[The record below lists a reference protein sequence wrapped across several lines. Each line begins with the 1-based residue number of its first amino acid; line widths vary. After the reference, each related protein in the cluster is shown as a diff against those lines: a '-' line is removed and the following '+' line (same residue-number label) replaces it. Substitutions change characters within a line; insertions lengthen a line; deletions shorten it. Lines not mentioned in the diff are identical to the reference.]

1 MIPIRIFLRVCPLLL
16 FFSTVNAALIPAF
29 SLEDLSRESETIVEG
44 TVIRSSVGW
53 DAKHTFVWTHYEVQ
67 VSDWIRGA
75 GSRSIVVSEPGGT
88 LDGNTYQGSGQVH
101 YEIGEHVLLFLY
113 TTPIGFVRSSAAGQ
127 GKLTITTEGKI
138 RLNLAGLSFAGSAG
152 PPGTPLSS
160 IEGQRVDA
168 VKTTIRGIAL
178 RTPYKGTRR

>member
-1 MIPIRIFLRVCPLLL
+1 MRIFRCVCLL
-16 FFSTVNAALIPAF
+16 FVLLSALQAAIIPAF

-67 VSDWIRGA
+67 VSDWLRGP
-75 GSRSIVVSEPGGT
+75 GGRSIVVSEPGGT
-88 LDGNTYQGSGQVH
+88 LEGYTYQGSGQVQ

-113 TTPIGFVRSSAAGQ
+113 TTPIGFVRSTGAGQ
-127 GKLTITTEGKI
+127 GKLTITPEGRT

-152 PPGTPLSS
+152 PPGTSLASL
-160 IEGQRVDA
+160 EGQRIDA
-168 VKTTIRGIAL
+168 VKPAIRKIAL
-178 RTPYKGTRR
+178 SHPYKGVVR